1 VLLSPIMTVMTSDIK
16 IVDNDEYVPP
26 VVADGLAVWE
36 EVLPAANLY
45 KTPFHLY
52 RADDIKRQC
61 LNFYKA
67 FDWTKEKKCSFK
79 NYFAVKAT
87 PTPAILRLVNKYK
100 MGFDCSSLGE
110 LILCKRLGFTGE
122 DIMFTSNNTR
132 FKEYRKAAKMGA
144 IINLDD
150 YSQIACLEKALAM
163 GGIPFPSTI
172 CFRYNPG
179 PRRTGSVFIGEPV
192 EAKYGL
198 TRDQLFAAYTLAK
211 TKGAKRFGLHTMVA
225 SNSLDV
231 NELVSTIESI
241 FTLVVELHTDLDIK
255 MEFVN
260 FGGGVGVR
268 YRPEEKEIDFN
279 ELGMKAK
286 ELYETIIE
294 PAGLGSIDLMYECGR
309 VITAQAGVL
318 VSRVQNMKDTYKR
331 YVGVDATMADL
342 MRPGMYGAYH
352 HINMIED
359 SEQCK
364 AFDLP
369 DFSTLIDNKDYVESE
384 IIGKKQD
391 LMYDVVGSLCEN
403 NDKFSIDRVLNK
415 DPRIGDLCIIH
426 TTGAHGRAMG
436 FNYNAKLRCGEY
448 LIPEGSKEAICI
460 RRPEKYQDYFATV
473 NFDMACPAKGSK
485 ESSSDSDN
493 SDG

>member
-1 VLLSPIMTVMTSDIK
+1 MTVMINDTK
-16 IVDNDEYVPP
+16 RADNDEQIPITVDDGLQVWDE
-26 VVADGLAVWE
+26 VVA
-36 EVLPAANLY
+36 AASLH

-52 RADDIKRQC
+52 REANIKSQC
-61 LNFYKA
+61 LKFYNA
-67 FDWTKEKKCSFK
+67 FEWTKEKKSSFK

-110 LILCKRLGFTGE
+110 LILCERLGFTGE
-122 DIMFTSNNTR
+122 NIMFTSNNTR

-163 GGIPFPSTI
+163 GGIPFPNTI

-198 TRDQLFAAYTLAK
+198 TRDQLFAAYTLAQS
-211 TKGAKRFGLHTMVA
+211 KGSKRFGLHTMVA
-225 SNSLDV
+225 SNSLDL
-231 NELVSTIESI
+231 NELVSTIESV
-241 FTLVVELHTDLDIK
+241 FTLVVELHKELGVK

-268 YRPEEKEIDFN
+268 YRPEEKEIDFD
-279 ELGMKAK
+279 ELGLKAK
-286 ELYETIIE
+286 DLYENIIE
-294 PAGLGSIDLMYECGR
+294 SAGLGAVDLMYECGR
-309 VITAQAGVL
+309 AITAQSGVL
-318 VSRVQNMKDTYKR
+318 VSRIHNMKDTYKR
-331 YVGVDATMADL
+331 YIGVDATMADL

-352 HINMIED
+352 HISIVED
-359 SEQCK
+359 IEQCK
-364 AFDLP
+364 AYDLP
-369 DFSTLIDNKDYVESE
+369 DFSTLIGNKDYVASE
-384 IIGKKQD
+384 IEGKKQD

-403 NDKFSIDRVLNK
+403 NDKFAIDRVLNK
-415 DPRIGDLCIIH
+415 DPKVGDLCVIH

-448 LIPEGSKEAICI
+448 LIPEGQRDAICI
-460 RRPEKYQDYFATV
+460 RRPEKYQDYFATIS
-473 NFDMACPAKGSK
+473 FDMARCGGKTSK
-485 ESSSDSDN
+485 ESVSDSEN
-493 SDG
+493 SEG